1 MALPRWELS
10 PRSSS
15 VQGHIRQRNA
25 GSWRIK
31 AYLGRDESTGRKRYA
46 ERTVKGTKR
55 EAQKALA
62 KLVTEVTEG
71 RYASPGTTTVNELLE
86 RWLELKAHQV
96 QTGTHDSYG
105 WIIERYL
112 SPKIGSA
119 RLARLR
125 TADLD
130 RLYASLLRSGGEGGK
145 PLSPRTVRLCHV
157 VMRQAL
163 AQARRWGMLTINPA
177 DDATPP
183 RSVHHEIVPP
193 SGDEVARL
201 LVGATEVDPDFGVYL
216 RVLAATGC
224 RRGEALAL
232 RWSDIQVAPDGSTSL
247 SLARSIALSSEGMVE
262 KDTKTHQSRRVVLD
276 AGTVEILATHRRQQ
290 EERAVPADTRITAE
304 SFIFSNALDASV
316 PWRPDV
322 SSNRFIRLCKDLGI
336 SGVRLHDLRHY
347 VATSLGAAGTPIATI
362 STRLGHRD
370 RATTLNVYSHSLPA
384 LDHQAADVIG
394 ALLDRTPSAQ
404 S

>member
-1 MALPRWELS
+1 
-10 PRSSS
+10 

-31 AYLGRDESTGRKRYA
+31 AYVGRDEATGRKRYA

-55 EAQKALA
+55 EAQNALA

-71 RYASPGTTTVNELLE
+71 RYASPGTTTVDELLE

-96 QTGTHDSYG
+96 QKGTHDSYG

-112 SPKIGSA
+112 SPNIGAA
-119 RLARLR
+119 RLSRLR

-130 RLYASLLRSGGEGGK
+130 RLYASLLRSGGEEGK
-145 PLSPRTVRLCHV
+145 ALSPRTVRLCHV

-201 LVGATEVDPDFGVYL
+201 LVGATGVDPDFGVYL

-232 RWSDIQVAPDGSTSL
+232 RWNDLLVSADGSTSL
-247 SLARSIALSSEGMVE
+247 SVARSIALSSEGMVE

-276 AGTVEILATHRRQQ
+276 GGTVEILATHSRQQ
-290 EERAVPADTRITAE
+290 KRRATLAETRITKD
-304 SFIFSNALDASV
+304 SFVFSNALDGSV

-322 SSNRFIRLCKDLGI
+322 ASNRFIRLCKELGI
-336 SGVRLHDLRHY
+336 TGVRLHDLRHY

-394 ALLDRTPSAQ
+394 ALLDRQPATELP
-404 S
+404 